1 MTLRPL
7 SGVFTALV
15 TPFLEDTDKIDWG
28 GFEKL
33 LEVQLSAKVAGVVP
47 CGTTGETP
55 TLTED
60 EQQEIIRF
68 TAKHAKGRTFIL
80 AGTGNNSTHDSIHL
94 SKRAVDAGA
103 DAVMIVMPYYNRPSQ
118 AGLLRHV
125 ELIGKAIS
133 VPIVLYNIPHR
144 SAVALEPDTT
154 RRMLEVCPHIIAIK
168 DATGALNYSQD
179 IIPSLNPG
187 VSLLSGDDPLTLP
200 LMSVGAR
207 GVISVA
213 SNLYPKQVMAV
224 VEDMAAGQFE
234 AALVKHR
241 KLMPVYRALFSEPNP
256 QPIKAALAQKGLMG
270 PYVRSPL
277 VEVSPECQKRLA
289 AALSEFEAT

>member
-1 MTLRPL
+1 MTQRPL

-15 TPFLEDTDKIDWG
+15 TPFLADVDKIDWG
-28 GFEKL
+28 AFEKL
-33 LEVQLSAKVAGVVP
+33 LASQLEAKVAGVVP

-60 EQQEIIRF
+60 EQLEIIRF
-68 TAKHAKGRTFIL
+68 TVKHAKGRTFIL

-144 SAVALEPDTT
+144 SAVSLEPETT
-154 RRMLEVCPHIIAIK
+154 RCMLEVCPHIIAIK
-168 DATGALNYSQD
+168 DATGALSYSQD
-179 IIPSLNPG
+179 VIPQLPPQ
-187 VSLLSGDDPLTLP
+187 VSLLCGDDPLTVP

-213 SNLYPKQVMAV
+213 SNLYPRQVMAV
-224 VEDMAAGQFE
+224 VEDMEAGRFAE
-234 AALVKHR
+234 ALRKHR
-241 KLMPVYRALFSEPNP
+241 LLMPVYRALFCEPNP

-277 VEVSPECQKRLA
+277 VEASPECSQRLQATLSAYEA
-289 AALSEFEAT
+289 A